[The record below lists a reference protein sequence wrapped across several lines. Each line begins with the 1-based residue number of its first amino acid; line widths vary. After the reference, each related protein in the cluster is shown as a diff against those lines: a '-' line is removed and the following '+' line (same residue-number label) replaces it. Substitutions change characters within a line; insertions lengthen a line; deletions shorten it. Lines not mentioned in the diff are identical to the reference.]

1 MPLWLRINM
10 KKFFTLVACVA
21 ASLSLFA
28 AEKVVWSGDTAIS
41 WNQDVYVGV
50 QFETALDLFAGLA
63 KDDTIKVSVVAHI
76 DEPQYVMTYKAGSEW
91 TWTDIDNLTVADGLM
106 SYIVPDETIANEIAT
121 RGLVFRGQGYN
132 ITQIAI
138 ASPDD
143 EPEPK
148 PEPVILVEGDTTTL
162 WEDEAGVEMAWNEIC
177 EQDTAIG
184 HQLGEK
190 DKIIVTVSAKN
201 PDTEWTKVIL
211 RNAASDEVT
220 NELLNEISTFPHD
233 VAFTLTAAQAD
244 ALQEGFRISGDGV
257 TITQVAVYKY
267 KAGEEPQPEGK
278 EYEYRTV
285 WTGDV
290 AISWNQ
296 EVYVGIEFDTYT
308 VQADMLAGLQE
319 EDSIKIYY
327 AEAIS
332 GAQFALTYKAG
343 DDWSWTDLTVTEA
356 DGFFA
361 YKVVSEELAMDIADH
376 GLVVRGQGYHLTRI
390 VLGTPKN
397 TTGIESAQNSA
408 SVSQK
413 ILRNGQLLI
422 LRNGVIYTINGQKIQ

>member
-1 MPLWLRINM
+1 MR
-10 KKFFTLVACVA
+10 KFIFCLLSFSVAVFA
-21 ASLSLFA
+21 PAKAS
-28 AEKVVWSGDTAIS
+28 ETVVWQGDTAIS

-76 DEPQYVMTYKAGSEW
+76 DEPQYVITYKAGDQW
-91 TWTDIDNLTVADGLM
+91 IWTDIEGLAPVDGVI

-138 ASPDD
+138 ASEDQ
-143 EPEPK
+143 EPEQ
-148 PEPVILVEGDTTTL
+148 PVVLVEGETTTL
-162 WEDEAGVEMAWNEIC
+162 WENAEGVVLSWTEIC
-177 EQDTAIG
+177 EQDAALG
-184 HQLGEK
+184 AQLAEK
-190 DKIIVTVSAKN
+190 DQIIVSVLAKN
-201 PDTEWTKVIL
+201 PDTEWPKVIL
-211 RNAASDEVT
+211 RDAVSAEVT

-233 VAFTLTAAQAD
+233 VVFTLTAAQA
-244 ALQEGFRISGDGV
+244 AAVQNGFRISGDGV
-257 TITQVAVYKY
+257 NVTKVAVYKY
-267 KAGEEPQPEGK
+267 KAGDEPQPEEK

-296 EVYVGIEFDTYT
+296 EVYVGTEFDTYT
-308 VQADMLAGLQE
+308 IQADMLAGIQE
-319 EDSIKIYY
+319 SDSIKIYY
-327 AEAIS
+327 AEAIE

-343 DDWSWTDLTVTEA
+343 DEWTWTDLTVTEA

-361 YKVVSEELAMDIADH
+361 YKVASDELAMDIADH

-390 VLGTPKN
+390 VLGTPKS
-397 TTGIESAQNSA
+397 TTGIESVQNSA
-408 SVSQK
+408 ISSQK
-413 ILRNGQLLI
+413 VLRNGQLFI
-422 LRNGVIYTINGQKIQ
+422 IRNGIEYTINGQVVK

>member
-1 MPLWLRINM
+1 M
-10 KKFFTLVACVA
+10 KKFIFCLLSFSA
-21 ASLSLFA
+21 AVFVTAKAS
-28 AEKVVWSGDTAIS
+28 ETVVWQGDTAIS
-41 WNQDVYVGV
+41 WNQEVYEGV

-76 DEPQYVMTYKAGSEW
+76 DEPQYVITYKAGDQW
-91 TWTDIDNLTVADGLM
+91 AWTDIEGLAPVDGVI
-106 SYIVPDETIANEIAT
+106 SYIVPDETMANEIAT

-138 ASPDD
+138 ASEDQ
-143 EPEPK
+143 EPEQPI
-148 PEPVILVEGDTTTL
+148 VLVEGDTTTL
-162 WEDEAGVEMAWNEIC
+162 WENAEGVVLSWTEIC
-177 EQDTAIG
+177 EQDAALG
-184 HQLGEK
+184 AQLAAK
-190 DKIIVTVSAKN
+190 DQIIVSVLAKN
-201 PDTEWTKVIL
+201 PATEWPKVIL
-211 RNAASDEVT
+211 RDVASAEVT

-233 VAFTLTAAQAD
+233 VVFTLTVAQA
-244 ALQEGFRISGDGV
+244 AAVQNGFRISGDGV
-257 TITQVAVYKY
+257 NVTKVAVYKY
-267 KAGEEPQPEGK
+267 KAGDEPQPEEK

-296 EVYVGIEFDTYT
+296 EVYVGTEFDTYT

-319 EDSIKIYY
+319 GDSIKIYY
-327 AEAIS
+327 AEAIE

-361 YKVVSEELAMDIADH
+361 YRVASDELAMDIADH

-390 VLGTPKN
+390 VLGTPKS
-397 TTGIESAQNSA
+397 TTGIETITNDQLPMTNK
-408 SVSQK
+408 V
-413 ILRNGQLLI
+413 LRNGHLI
-422 LRNGVIYTINGQKIQ
+422 IVRNGIEYTINGQIVK

>member
-1 MPLWLRINM
+1 M
-10 KKFFTLVACVA
+10 KKFIFCLLSFSVAVFA
-21 ASLSLFA
+21 PAKAS
-28 AEKVVWSGDTAIS
+28 ETVVWSGDTAIS

-76 DEPQYVMTYKAGSEW
+76 DEPQYVITYKAGDQW

-132 ITQIAI
+132 ITQISI
-138 ASPDD
+138 ASEDQ
-143 EPEPK
+143 EPEQ
-148 PEPVILVEGDTTTL
+148 PVVLVEGETTTL
-162 WEDEAGVEMAWNEIC
+162 WENAEGVVLSWTEIC
-177 EQDTAIG
+177 EQDAALG
-184 HQLGEK
+184 AQLAEK
-190 DKIIVTVSAKN
+190 DQIIVSVLAKN
-201 PDTEWTKVIL
+201 PDTEWPKVIL
-211 RNAASDEVT
+211 RDAASAEVT

-233 VAFTLTAAQAD
+233 VVFTLTAAQA
-244 ALQEGFRISGDGV
+244 AAVQNGFRISGDGV
-257 TITQVAVYKY
+257 NVTKVAVYKY
-267 KAGEEPQPEGK
+267 KAGDEPQPEEK

-296 EVYVGIEFDTYT
+296 EVYVGAEFDTYT
-308 VQADMLAGLQE
+308 AQADMLAGIQE
-319 EDSIKIYY
+319 GDSIKIYY
-327 AEAIS
+327 AEAIED
-332 GAQFALTYKAG
+332 AQFALTYKAG

-361 YKVVSEELAMDIADH
+361 YKVASDELAMDIADH

-390 VLGTPKN
+390 VLGTPKS
-397 TTGIESAQNSA
+397 TTGIESVQNSA
-408 SVSQK
+408 ISSQK
-413 ILRNGQLLI
+413 VLRNGRLI
-422 LRNGVIYTINGQKIQ
+422 IIRNGIEYTINGQIVK